1 MGKRTIYKI
10 YLYKDQNKW
19 RQDLYYLKK
28 QTSLGGRKSDSA
40 NQPADLMVNFAQP
53 ACLWQETLEN
63 GQQVLVKNFEPAI
76 ALTEDTGKELNEI
89 DWQKVKL
96 TKVGLSAAK
105 PKAGDFL
112 YYVTRSEYVKLEKQ
126 EGNSQSDQW
135 HAVIQIDEK
144 NTEKV

>member
-1 MGKRTIYKI
+1 
-10 YLYKDQNKW
+10 
-19 RQDLYYLKK
+19 
-28 QTSLGGRKSDSA
+28 
-40 NQPADLMVNFAQP
+40 VNFAQP
-53 ACLWQETLEN
+53 AYLWQETQDN
-63 GQQVLVKNFEPAI
+63 GDQVLVKNFEPAI
-76 ALTEDTGKELNEI
+76 LLTDDNGKELNEI

-105 PKAGDFL
+105 PKAGDFF
-112 YYVTRSEYVKLEKQ
+112 YFVTRGEYVKLEKQ

>member
-1 MGKRTIYKI
+1 
-10 YLYKDQNKW
+10 
-19 RQDLYYLKK
+19 
-28 QTSLGGRKSDSA
+28 
-40 NQPADLMVNFAQP
+40 VNFAQP
-53 ACLWQETLEN
+53 AYLWQETLDN

-76 ALTEDTGKELNEI
+76 LLNEDTGKELNEI

-105 PKAGDFL
+105 PKAGDVF
-112 YYVTRSEYVKLEKQ
+112 YFVTRGEYVKLEKQ
-126 EGNSQSDQW
+126 EGSSQSGLW

>member
-1 MGKRTIYKI
+1 
-10 YLYKDQNKW
+10 
-19 RQDLYYLKK
+19 
-28 QTSLGGRKSDSA
+28 
-40 NQPADLMVNFAQP
+40 MVNFAQP
-53 ACLWQETLEN
+53 AYLWQETLEN

-96 TKVGLSAAK
+96 TKVGLSAVK
-105 PKAGDFL
+105 PKAGDFF
-112 YYVTRSEYVKLEKQ
+112 YYATRSEYVKLEKQ
-126 EGNSQSDQW
+126 EANSQSDQW

>member
-1 MGKRTIYKI
+1 M
-10 YLYKDQNKW
+10 
-19 RQDLYYLKK
+19 
-28 QTSLGGRKSDSA
+28 
-40 NQPADLMVNFAQP
+40 NFAQP
-53 ACLWQETLEN
+53 AYLWQETQDN
-63 GQQVLVKNFEPAI
+63 GDQVLVKNFEPAI
-76 ALTEDTGKELNEI
+76 LLTDDNGKELNEI

-105 PKAGDFL
+105 PKAGDFF
-112 YYVTRSEYVKLEKQ
+112 YFVTRGEYVKLEKQ

>member
-1 MGKRTIYKI
+1 
-10 YLYKDQNKW
+10 
-19 RQDLYYLKK
+19 
-28 QTSLGGRKSDSA
+28 
-40 NQPADLMVNFAQP
+40 
-53 ACLWQETLEN
+53 
-63 GQQVLVKNFEPAI
+63 VLVKNFEPAI
-76 ALTEDTGKELNEI
+76 VLTEDTGKELNEI

-105 PKAGDFL
+105 PKAGDFF
-112 YYVTRSEYVKLEKQ
+112 YYMTRSDYVKLEKQ